1 MAKGRLVMHLGHV
14 WSKKIESIDNHLSKD
29 MTLGIVHIKKTIEME
44 I

>member
-1 MAKGRLVMHLGHV
+1 MAKGRLFMHLGHV
-14 WSKKIESIDNHLSKD
+14 WNKKNESIDNHLSKD